1 MIMKSSLWRGTSIG
15 KAGLDS
21 PSNTLFKNLHFRSI
35 LIRLVFIILFLQIS
49 LLTSPTC
56 SAQAPTKKIK
66 EFNPGEVKAAT
77 VDRLG
82 NFFLVLKNGKV
93 NKYDANGKRIASL
106 KSKRVDLIEPWFHP
120 SIFVFDRANKKF
132 SGYGRYF
139 ENPIETD
146 IDDSWAIEPYL
157 VSIRADN
164 HVWILDKADA
174 TLKHIN
180 PMTGAT
186 VSEIPIDTAQ
196 FKTKPLFTHLREYQ
210 NMLFVLDQQ
219 SGILIFSILG
229 KQIEHI
235 QKKGIQN
242 FNFVGEELYYAD
254 GNTLKFFDL
263 TTEATR
269 EVKVEGTHKF
279 ALVTDERMI
288 LIDTKNKVTLW
299 EIPLAPI
306 D

>member
-1 MIMKSSLWRGTSIG
+1 MKSSLWRGNSLG
-15 KAGLDS
+15 SARLNS
-21 PSNTLFKNLHFRSI
+21 RSNPLFKILDVRSVQ
-35 LIRLVFIILFLQIS
+35 IRLVFVILLFQIS
-49 LLTSPTC
+49 LLTSAIC

-66 EFNPGEVKAAT
+66 EFNPGKVKAAT

-106 KSKRVDLIEPWFHP
+106 KSKQVDLLEPWYHP

-132 SGYGRYF
+132 TRYGRYF
-139 ENPIETD
+139 ENPNETEVD
-146 IDDSWAIEPYL
+146 ASWAIEPYL

-174 TLKHIN
+174 SLKHIN
-180 PMTGAT
+180 PLTGAT
-186 VSEIPIDTAQ
+186 VSEFPIDTVQ
-196 FKTKPLFTHLREYQ
+196 FKSKPLFTHLREYQ
-210 NMLFVLDQQ
+210 NLLFVLDQQ

-229 KQIEHI
+229 KQVEHI

-254 GNTLKFFDL
+254 SNTIQFFDL
-263 TTEATR
+263 TTEAAR
-269 EVKVEGTHKF
+269 KVKVAGNNKF

-288 LIDTKNKVTLW
+288 LIDAKSKVTLW
-299 EIPLAPI
+299 EIPIAPI

>member
-1 MIMKSSLWRGTSIG
+1 MIMKASLWRGTSIER
-15 KAGLDS
+15 ARLYS
-21 PSNTLFKNLHFRSI
+21 PSNILFKNLHFRSI
-35 LIRLVFIILFLQIS
+35 LIRPVFIILFLQIS
-49 LLTSPTC
+49 LLTSPIC

-93 NKYDANGKRIASL
+93 NKYDANGKRIATL
-106 KSKRVDLIEPWFHP
+106 KSKQVDLIEPWFHP

-132 SGYGRYF
+132 TRYGRYF
-139 ENPIETD
+139 ENPIETEVD
-146 IDDSWAIEPYL
+146 ASWAIEPYL

-164 HVWILDKADA
+164 HVWILDQADA

-186 VSEIPIDTAQ
+186 VSEFPIDTLQ

-210 NMLFVLDQQ
+210 NMLFALDQQ
-219 SGILIFSILG
+219 SGILIFSIMG
-229 KQIEHI
+229 KQVEHI

-269 EVKVEGTHKF
+269 EVKLESTNKF

-288 LIDTKNKVTLW
+288 LIDAKNKVTLW
-299 EIPLAPI
+299 EILLAPI

>member
-1 MIMKSSLWRGTSIG
+1 MKSSLLRGNSLG
-15 KAGLDS
+15 SARLNSRGN
-21 PSNTLFKNLHFRSI
+21 PLFKIFCFRSVQ
-35 LIRLVFIILFLQIS
+35 IRLVFVILLLQIS
-49 LLTSPTC
+49 LLTSSIC

-106 KSKRVDLIEPWFHP
+106 KSKHVDLLEPWFHP

-132 SGYGRYF
+132 TRYGRYF
-139 ENPIETD
+139 ENPSETEVD
-146 IDDSWAIEPYL
+146 ASWAIEPYL
-157 VSIRADN
+157 VSVRADN
-164 HVWILDKADA
+164 HVWILDQADA
-174 TLKHIN
+174 SLKHIN

-186 VSEIPIDTAQ
+186 VSEFPIDTTQ
-196 FKTKPLFTHLREYQ
+196 FKTKPFFTHLREYQ

-229 KQIEHI
+229 KQVEHI

-254 GNTLKFFDL
+254 GNTIRFFDL
-263 TTEATR
+263 TTEARR
-269 EVKVEGTHKF
+269 EVNVAGNHKF

-288 LIDTKNKVTLW
+288 LIDAKNKVTLW
-299 EIPLAPI
+299 EIPLAPT

>member
-15 KAGLDS
+15 KARLDS
-21 PSNTLFKNLHFRSI
+21 RSNALFKNLHFRSI

-49 LLTSPTC
+49 LLTSPIC

-132 SGYGRYF
+132 SRYGRYF

-146 IDDSWAIEPYL
+146 IDASWAIEPYL